1 MVNAAR
7 AGAGVDRR
15 HRAITGK
22 TGRCV
27 VTPNHHPKL
36 TLTVQVAGL
45 PGAGTPVSAL
55 PGKANPSMTRRSE
68 SMRDAEP
75 LGLHLADALRSIA
88 DEVESAAAAR
98 WRGGVA
104 ASAGPE
110 REGRAYSPGPTAKPD
125 HAEPSQ
131 PRACPQA
138 ASEAA
143 GGPVPKGKRN
153 WTRKATALIVETA
166 VTAGYVVTRY
176 CVSTDG
182 SSVYLKLDHPDR
194 AWWAV
199 RVSDHAPR
207 PGEWSRSQASKRK
220 MISVRRPR
228 ALSHFVD
235 VLRGASV
242 AESCRSAAPSPAS
255 GLAGQWTAAR
265 PGMGGSLITS
275 PPQQAIVSST
285 EES

>member
-131 PRACPQA
+131 PRACLLA

-143 GGPVPKGKRN
+143 GGPAPKGKKN
-153 WTRKATALIVETA
+153 WTLKATALIVETA
-166 VTAGYVVTRY
+166 VAAGYVVTRY
-176 CVSTDG
+176 SVTSDR
-182 SSVYLKLDHPDR
+182 SSVYLKLDHPER
-194 AWWAV
+194 ACWAV

-207 PGEWSRSQASKRK
+207 SGEWSKSQASKRK
-220 MISVRRPR
+220 LICVRRAR
-228 ALSHFVD
+228 ALSHFVG
-235 VLRGASV
+235 VLLGGPA
-242 AESCRSAAPSPAS
+242 AHSCRQVSSPAA
-255 GLAGQWTAAR
+255 GLAGHGTAAR
-265 PGMGGSLITS
+265 AGSGRGFFG
-275 PPQQAIVSST
+275 
-285 EES
+285 